1 MKESLKNLFDKLG
14 LNKSN
19 GLYLNEDNPKVNAR
33 IGFSLKYIDYDAL
46 YVLGDD
52 PLIIFKEYEN
62 KDEYDRNFE
71 DLHNNIWN
79 LNDIPILFVILP
91 KEIHVYNANIFDI
104 EDSFLEKFPNFDD
117 LSQFEISN
125 LANRTFFDKYASS
138 FKKSKKVQSY
148 LLNNIKIAIEL
159 LSDDLPIDII
169 HNLIGKLIFSKYL
182 IDRDIF
188 KDYECDF
195 NNLIRDKRELFN
207 FFKLIENK
215 FSSDLFKIDKPE
227 LISESH
233 LTILSHLF
241 NGDDLE
247 TNQTV
252 LRCPYNFKIIPIEL
266 ISNIYETFLG
276 RETNNNKAFYTPLF
290 LVDYILN
297 RTLDKK
303 LSNSTNCRI
312 LDPSCGS
319 GVFLVE
325 SLRRII
331 DKNSEINSNLTPN
344 DYKELLLNNIYGVD
358 VDENAI
364 NISILSV
371 HLTIL
376 DYLSDEEVKEFKM
389 PPLKDRNFFIDD
401 FFNLS
406 GEFNH
411 LEKMDLIVG
420 NPPWGAEQEL
430 HQEYFKNNK
439 IPVSNKEIAQ
449 TFLVRVKDF
458 CHSDTEIALIV
469 TSKILYNDNA
479 KKFRNYFLNMF
490 KLSQVLEF
498 SAIRNK
504 IFNNSSS
511 PGTIL
516 FYNLKV
522 KSEEKVTHISL
533 KPNRLFYSLSSI
545 VIQKNDIKYISQEDL
560 INYDW
565 IWKVL
570 LYGNTLDF
578 YLIKRLKIFS
588 TLNDLINEG
597 ILTTSSGLSLS
608 KKPRYDA
615 RKYLNYDFLDVSNKK
630 RMLNRYYIDENNSEK
645 WKIDCVDRIRTENA
659 FKPPYVLIKK
669 GINSNFQCVST
680 YSEKEWVFKDGVR
693 SINGT
698 DNKTLLKCIV
708 AFLNSKLFTYISFL
722 SFSSI
727 GVERKQVFSNELR
740 SIPIIEDETLEHYV
754 DEILDEYKDNRDTKN
769 IKLLEEKIDKHIF
782 KLLSFDEIEMD
793 LVNYLFDVTIP
804 MIKNNKKIYQKIS
817 KKNLISYVTIFL
829 NHFRH
834 YFDERNNEFLHAICY
849 LSEQFICV
857 NFIIDSEKPKELIE
871 FKESNDFLNFM
882 GNISLEEK
890 KNLFI
895 NKDIKGFNETSFYVI
910 KSNEFKNWHEAI
922 ARIDIIEF
930 MDLLLDEEIS

>member
-14 LNKSN
+14 LNKDN

-33 IGFSLKYIDYDAL
+33 IGFSLKYIDYDAI

-52 PLIIFKEYEN
+52 PLIIFKEYDN
-62 KDEYDRNFE
+62 IDDYNNNFE
-71 DLHNNIWN
+71 DLHNHVWN
-79 LNDIPILFVILP
+79 LNDIPILFVVLP
-91 KEIHVYNANIFDI
+91 KEFHVYNANIFDI
-104 EDSFLEKFPNFDD
+104 EDSFLERFPNFDD
-117 LSQFEISN
+117 LSQFDISN
-125 LANRTFFDKYASS
+125 LANRTFFDKYSSS

-148 LLNNIKIAIEL
+148 LLNNIKITIDL
-159 LSDDLPIDII
+159 LKKDLPINII

-182 IDRDIF
+182 IDRNIF
-188 KDYECDF
+188 KDYDCDF
-195 NNLIRDKRELFN
+195 NKLINDKDELFN

-215 FSSDLFKIDKPE
+215 FSSDLFKIDEPE
-227 LISESH
+227 MISNSH
-233 LTILSHLF
+233 LNILFHLF

-247 TNQTV
+247 KNQTV
-252 LRCPYNFKIIPIEL
+252 LKCPYDFKIIPIEL

-276 RETNNNKAFYTPLF
+276 RKTNNNKAFYTPLF

-297 RTLDKK
+297 RTLDEKIDK
-303 LSNSTNCRI
+303 STNCRI

-325 SLRRII
+325 SLRRLI
-331 DKNSEINSNLTPN
+331 DKNLELNPNLTPD

-389 PPLKDRNFFIDD
+389 PSLKNKNFFVDD

-406 GEFNH
+406 GEFNN
-411 LEKMDLIVG
+411 LAKMDLIVG
-420 NPPWGAEQEL
+420 NPPWGADQEL
-430 HQEYFKNNK
+430 HQEYYKNNG
-439 IPVSNKEIAQ
+439 IPVSYKEIAQ
-449 TFLVRVKDF
+449 TFLIRVKDF
-458 CHSDTEIALIV
+458 CHSDTEVALIV
-469 TSKILYNDNA
+469 TSKILYNDKA
-479 KKFRNYFLNMF
+479 KEFRNYFLNMF
-490 KLSQVLEF
+490 KLTQVLEF
-498 SAIRNK
+498 SPIRQK

-511 PGTIL
+511 PGTVL
-516 FYNLKV
+516 FYNLNIKNND
-522 KSEEKVTHISL
+522 KVTHISL

-565 IWKVL
+565 MWKVL

-578 YLIKRLKIFS
+578 YLIKRLNTFS
-588 TLNDLINEG
+588 TLNDLINKD
-597 ILTTSSGLSLS
+597 ILKTASGLSLS
-608 KKPRYDA
+608 KKPKYDA

-630 RMLNRYYIDENNSEK
+630 KMLNRYYIDEDNSEK
-645 WKIDCVDRIRTENA
+645 WKEKCVDRIRTENA

-669 GINSNFQCVST
+669 GINSDFQCVST

-698 DNKTLLKCIV
+698 NNKTLLKCIV

-740 SIPIIEDETLEHYV
+740 SIPIIEDKKLEQYV
-754 DEILDEYKDNRDTKN
+754 DEILYEFKVNRNSEK
-769 IKLLEEKIDKHIF
+769 IKLIEEKIDKYIF
-782 KLLSFDEIEMD
+782 ELLSFDEVEMD

-804 MIKNNKKIYQKIS
+804 MIKNNKKIYQKVS
-817 KKNLISYVTIFL
+817 ESNLISYMTIFL
-829 NHFRH
+829 NHFNH
-834 YFDERNNEFLHAICY
+834 YFDEGNNEFLHAVCY
-849 LSEQFICV
+849 LSDQFICV
-857 NFIIDSEKPKELIE
+857 NFVIDNVKPKKLIE
-871 FKESNDFLNFM
+871 FKEGNEFLNFM
-882 GNISLEEK
+882 GNISLDDK

-910 KSNEFKNWHEAI
+910 KSNEFKNWHDAI
-922 ARIDIIEF
+922 ARMDIIEF
-930 MDLLLDEEIS
+930 MNSLMDEEI